1 MKERKRNIKKI
12 YLISYKLAINFYELL
27 KLF

>member
-1 MKERKRNIKKI
+1 MKERKPNVKKI
-12 YLISYKLAINFYELL
+12 YFMTYKLAINFYELL